1 MVAIAMHE
9 RIGGISAGAG
19 AVGAVCA
26 KAEKPNG
33 PASTGNAP
41 ALLRI
46 NRRDTLILEPPVTFQ
61 YFSYAVAPSI
71 AAEPLDRAGFSQ
83 ASL

>member
-19 AVGAVCA
+19 AVGTVW

-41 ALLRI
+41 AFLRI

-61 YFSYAVAPSI
+61 YFSCAVAPLA
-71 AAEPLDRAGFSQ
+71 AAEPLDIKGFSQ